1 MRLTPATA
9 TATAPAALCRR
20 LWLLPQL
27 PAACC
32 LCHYPVAM
40 PVACALSFACGAGF
54 VYATIEFTA
63 SLNLCL
69 SFRFLQCHINFPSVS
84 HFACLSSSSSFSCY
98 RLLSQTMRE
107 LFCGFNECP
116 KLAHLIGQFQAG
128 NCEGA
133 EWEVDGAAK
142 KCCPLLGAVLTDV
155 LL

>member
-84 HFACLSSSSSFSCY
+84 HFASLSFSPPLSLS
-98 RLLSQTMRE
+98 RLLCQTMRE

-116 KLAHLIGQFQAG
+116 KLAHLIGQFQAVETVKG
-128 NCEGA
+128 LSGKLMGLQKSVA
-133 EWEVDGAAK
+133 RFWA
-142 KCCPLLGAVLTDV
+142 PS
-155 LL
+155 

>member
-1 MRLTPATA
+1 MRLTPATATA

-84 HFACLSSSSSFSCY
+84 HFASLSPFPS
-98 RLLSQTMRE
+98 LSLFQTMRE

-116 KLAHLIGQFQAG
+116 KLAHLIGQFQAVETVKG
-128 NCEGA
+128 LSGRLMGLQKSVA
-133 EWEVDGAAK
+133 RFWA
-142 KCCPLLGAVLTDV
+142 PS
-155 LL
+155 

>member
-1 MRLTPATA
+1 MRLTPA

-84 HFACLSSSSSFSCY
+84 HPLSLS
-98 RLLSQTMRE
+98 RLLCQTMRE

-116 KLAHLIGQFQAG
+116 KLAHLIGQFQAVETVKG
-128 NCEGA
+128 LSGRLMGLQKSVA
-133 EWEVDGAAK
+133 RFWA
-142 KCCPLLGAVLTDV
+142 PS
-155 LL
+155 